1 MESGSI
7 NRVVAAPSGMVFFVS
22 GQCNVCG
29 NDAKF
34 YFSEPSLYREQLTCD
49 HCGTTSRY
57 RSIARGVLLAFQELT
72 GIKAASLA
80 ELPKAGVERTFDVYD
95 TQPPF
100 YWDTCSYPIP
110 DYLKA
115 VEYGSVSL
123 SNFRP
128 NSPFGELIAPGISNQ
143 NLEHLTYASD
153 SFDLVIT
160 TDVME
165 HVRLD
170 DLAHQEIHRVLR
182 LGGVYVFTVP
192 HGRELTETL
201 VRVRVVDPADVSKD
215 TFLLEPEYHGNANS
229 EDGSGAL
236 SYRVY
241 GANLDGFLEDLGF
254 EVTYLKDDVPEN
266 AIRSTELFYCR
277 KVR

>member
-7 NRVVAAPSGMVFFVS
+7 NRVVAVPPGMEFSVR

-49 HCGTTSRY
+49 HCGATSRY
-57 RSIARGVLLAFQELT
+57 RSIARGVLLAFLELT
-72 GIKAASLA
+72 GIKVASLA
-80 ELPKAGVERTFDVYD
+80 ELPKNGVERDFDVYD

-100 YWDTCSYPIP
+100 YWETCSYPIP

-115 VEYGSVSL
+115 VEYGNVSL

-143 NLEHLTYASD
+143 NLECLTYANN

-170 DLAHQEIHRVLR
+170 DLAHREIHRVLR

-192 HGRELTETL
+192 HSRELTETL
-201 VRVRVVDPADVSKD
+201 VRVQVEDPQDASKD
-215 TFLLEPEYHGNANS
+215 KFLLEPEYHGNANS

-241 GANLDGFLEDLGF
+241 GVNLDVFLEDLGF
-254 EVTYLKDDVPEN
+254 EVTYFKDDIPEN
-266 AIRSTELFYCR
+266 AIQSTELFYCR